1 MKNLVNRV
9 KLGPI
14 TKGEIAEQGPKEN
27 LGFIQKRE
35 LKNTQ
40 EKQQRKRNPREG
52 ADKLSRHGGGSK
64 RRKDEEGIYTNS
76 QNDRIIYVKKTMSVH
91 VAVNWK
97 IVWLDCQHKQ
107 KK

>member
-40 EKQQRKRNPREG
+40 EKQQRKI
-52 ADKLSRHGGGSK
+52 KSK
-64 RRKDEEGIYTNS
+64 RGS
-76 QNDRIIYVKKTMSVH
+76 
-91 VAVNWK
+91 W
-97 IVWLDCQHKQ
+97 
-107 KK
+107 